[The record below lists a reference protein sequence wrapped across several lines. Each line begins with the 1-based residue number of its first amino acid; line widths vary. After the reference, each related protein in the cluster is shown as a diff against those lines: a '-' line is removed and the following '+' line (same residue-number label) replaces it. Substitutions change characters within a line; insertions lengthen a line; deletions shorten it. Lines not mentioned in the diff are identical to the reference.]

1 MALSRGIWKK
11 SLICFIT
18 LLPNILKHIGIG
30 EKKCLIIGKKQPRT
44 LKIETTE
51 SVGAQLRTVL
61 AINDR
66 ELWHLVLC
74 GSAASREQAKSDVL
88 TNTFSKLAYG
98 KAWRFLG
105 YLSYP

>member
-1 MALSRGIWKK
+1 MK
-11 SLICFIT
+11 
-18 LLPNILKHIGIG
+18 
-30 EKKCLIIGKKQPRT
+30 KKCLIIGKKQPRT
-44 LKIETTE
+44 LKIKTTE

-66 ELWHLVLC
+66 DLWHLVLC

-105 YLSYP
+105 YPSYP